1 MEKTLKYFTEKEL
14 ACKCCGVDK
23 TTPEFKEKL
32 DELRELYGKPL
43 IVNSAYR
50 CPKHNAE
57 VGGVKNSQH
66 LLGIAADIKD
76 VSKDFRDLAY
86 SLGWT
91 LIEYKRFT
99 HIDRRENQIRIKG
112 KY

>member
-1 MEKTLKYFTEKEL
+1 MKYFTESEL

-32 DELRELYGKPL
+32 DELREAYGKPL
-43 IVNSAYR
+43 IVNCAYR

-76 VSKDFRDLAY
+76 VTKGFRDLAF

-91 LIEYKRFT
+91 LGLYKRFT
-99 HIDRRENQIRIKG
+99 HCDFRKEQITFKG
-112 KY
+112 DK